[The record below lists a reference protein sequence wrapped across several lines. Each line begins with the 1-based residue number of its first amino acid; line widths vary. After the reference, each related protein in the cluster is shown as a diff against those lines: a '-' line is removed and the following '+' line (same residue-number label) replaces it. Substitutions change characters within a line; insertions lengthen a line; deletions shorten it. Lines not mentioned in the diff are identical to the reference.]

1 VPKKKAENIQNP
13 ILLHGS
19 TKAIQARL
27 KNLRK
32 HVTTQK
38 KEYIEDVSDVV
49 EPEDTDYYN
58 LTEKRQLPVTYLRKT
73 HCLDDVSI
81 LQIKR
86 FGITSILSASIV

>member
-1 VPKKKAENIQNP
+1 MGRQ
-13 ILLHGS
+13 S
-19 TKAIQARL
+19 KAIQARL

-38 KEYIEDVSDVV
+38 KEYIEDVSDV

-58 LTEKRQLPVTYLRKT
+58 PTEKHGTESHWQLPVTFLRKGFSSWMKT
-73 HCLDDVSI
+73 HCIDEPI